1 MKTTIASVLI
11 RNAID
16 YAQRAKTANAEAD
29 PRQEVCCGVGAHLM
43 LALAIEGI
51 GNEVGQSGLTSSLW
65 NRVEKADTVVKWYL
79 VSGIGDRRPFELSEE
94 PLQTVQHLMAIRN
107 RIAHPKVEDLGD
119 EVIIRS
125 QDGVIIRNAP
135 GDYILQNGDAILL
148 GLGKLV
154 DEFSWTKSIGATRKC
169 IQAIIKLRAH
179 LNISGL
185 EWVDDF
191 EKEVSPL

>member
-16 YAQRAKTANAEAD
+16 YAQRAEAAHSATD
-29 PRQEVCCGVGAHLM
+29 PQQEVCCSIGAHLM

-51 GNEVGQSGLTSSLW
+51 GNEVGQAGLTSSLW
-65 NRVEKADTVVKWYL
+65 NRVERADTVVKWYL
-79 VSGIGDRRPFELSEE
+79 ISGIDGRKPFEFSKE
-94 PLQTVQHLMAIRN
+94 PLQTVQHLMSIRN

-125 QDGVIIRNAP
+125 QNGVIIRNVP
-135 GDYILQNGDAILL
+135 EDYVLQDGDTILL

-154 DEFSWTKSIGATRKC
+154 DEFNWTKSIEAARRC
-169 IQAIIKLRAH
+169 IQAVIKLRAH
-179 LNISGL
+179 LTISGL
-185 EWVDDF
+185 EWIDDF
-191 EKEVSPL
+191 DKDVRPR